1 MKKLLFGLVCFCAAW
16 SAYSQGVI
24 TVIGEG
30 DGKVGLNL
38 SAFKAGSDAASKT
51 FISVLKADLN
61 RSGYFTLVES
71 GGQFA
76 LSGASMGSDGRIQV
90 DCVVYKLS
98 DRSKLMSTRYGPVSS
113 EEVRKLAHKVAD
125 DMVLKITGKP
135 GMASARIAMVGTR
148 SGRKELYIADV
159 DGYGIRQLTND
170 RSIVVGPSWV
180 PNGNGV
186 VYTSYKL
193 GYPNVFATGTS
204 APIAHYGGLNTGGAV
219 SPDGKSMALILSKD
233 GNPELYVK
241 NLKSG
246 ELKRLTATRTGNE
259 ASPCW
264 SPDGKSIAFVSDT
277 SGSPKIYVIPTAGGE
292 AFRLPTLGTE
302 CVAPD
307 WGKNGLIT
315 FCARTGGSYQIAV
328 VDPLKKTAPR
338 QVSSGSGDWEDPSWA
353 PDGRHII
360 CSYTSS
366 RRSSI
371 YLLDTLKDS
380 PVALI
385 SGSGDWYS
393 PTCTP

>member
-1 MKKLLFGLVCFCAAW
+1 MKKLFFGLICFCSVL
-16 SAYSQGVI
+16 SAYSQGELV
-24 TVIGEG
+24 VRASG

-38 SAFKAGSDAASKT
+38 SAFKAGSDEASRT
-51 FISVLKADLN
+51 FISVLKADLQ

-76 LSGASMGSDGRIQV
+76 LSGAGISSDGRIQV
-90 DCVVYKLS
+90 DCVVYKL
-98 DRSKLMSTRYGPVSS
+98 DTRTKLMGTRYGPVST

-125 DMVLKITGKP
+125 DIVLKITGKP

-148 SGRKELYIADV
+148 SGRKELYMADI
-159 DGYGIRQLTND
+159 DGHGMRQLTND
-170 RSIVVGPSWV
+170 RSIVVGPNWV
-180 PNGNGV
+180 PSGKAV
-186 VYTSYKL
+186 IYTSYKL
-193 GYPNVFATGTS
+193 GYPNLFATGKS
-204 APIAHYGGLNTGGAV
+204 DPIAHFGGLNTGGAV

-233 GNPELYVK
+233 GNPELYVM
-241 NLKSG
+241 NLKDG
-246 ELKRLTATRTGNE
+246 KLKRLTATKTGNE

-277 SGSPKIYVIPTAGGE
+277 SGSPKIYVMPAGGGQ
-292 AFRLPTLGTE
+292 ASRLPTLGTE

-307 WGKNGLIT
+307 WGRNGLIT
-315 FCARTGGSYQIAV
+315 FCARIGGSYQIAV
-328 VDPLKKTAPR
+328 VDPRTKSAPR

-360 CSYTSS
+360 CSHTAN

-385 SGSGDWYS
+385 SVSGDWYS